1 MATAPHRGAGLRWPK
16 PAAEAGGMA
25 WDASAGGLA
34 PVAGG
39 QPGAAAVLQLPRP
52 PSPPS
57 GPIGADALPAIRGTI
72 HNMLLS
78 LCAMHHYILWFAVDS
93 PRPPR

>member
-1 MATAPHRGAGLRWPK
+1 MATAPHRGAALRWPK

-25 WDASAGGLA
+25 WDAS
-34 PVAGG
+34 
-39 QPGAAAVLQLPRP
+39 
-52 PSPPS
+52 PS

-78 LCAMHHYILWFAVDS
+78 MCAMHHYILWFAVDS